1 MNNEKAWRGNTGRLW
16 TFLSG
21 APLSLERT
29 RLSFGLLICE
39 MEMTPC
45 LPPRYCK
52 VKGDYSG
59 RQVKLRGRHTRAESS
74 SAGPTFPVV
83 LIPFKEHLRLMPNL
97 WISALAVKH
106 YTHAAGASERTQTR
120 IHFLSAQASEYHL
133 DYSMLEL
140 ILGGSGGNLGTQGHR
155 GTKLCKTI
163 SR

>member
-1 MNNEKAWRGNTGRLW
+1 MGRLW

-21 APLSLERT
+21 APFSLERT

-45 LPPRYCK
+45 LLPRYCE
-52 VKGDYSG
+52 VKGDYNG

-140 ILGGSGGNLGTQGHR
+140 ILGGNLGTQGHR